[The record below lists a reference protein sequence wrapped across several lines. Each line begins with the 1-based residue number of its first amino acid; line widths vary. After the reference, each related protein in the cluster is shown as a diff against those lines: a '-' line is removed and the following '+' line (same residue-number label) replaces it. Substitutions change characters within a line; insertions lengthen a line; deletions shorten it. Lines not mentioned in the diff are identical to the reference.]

1 MIEVDRAVGN
11 EWLVNKGV
19 SAFEQVVMEGG
30 DQLKAGMQVQAVPY
44 KADAAAPGTTTAP
57 QAASGK

>member
-1 MIEVDRAVGN
+1 MIEVDRAIGN

-19 SAFEQVVMEGG
+19 SASDQIVMEGG

-44 KADAAAPGTTTAP
+44 NADATAP
-57 QAASGK
+57 VIAMAPHAASGK